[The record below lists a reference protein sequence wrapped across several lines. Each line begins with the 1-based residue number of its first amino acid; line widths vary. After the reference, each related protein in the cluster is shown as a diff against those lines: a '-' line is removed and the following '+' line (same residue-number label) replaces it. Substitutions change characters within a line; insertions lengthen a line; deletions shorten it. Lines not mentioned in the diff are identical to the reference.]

1 MYIFMWLYIIKSDYI
16 WLYMIVHDC
25 IYIYM
30 YDYKLYV
37 HDYISFY
44 RLKNGG
50 VPKNLRFEA
59 TSGVRWGWVRKKSKT
74 LRAHLIRLTSR
85 LGRSH
90 HQWPCSA
97 QVIYP
102 VWHLKLWTP
111 MDSGLRLR
119 TAHNRRL
126 WLYEPSPSYIRTAPS
141 ETQLGK
147 VHHCRLSD
155 VPNCPAAQLQ
165 SCSAQRLFRQ
175 QLPPIKA
182 SGKRPHIFH
191 TLC

>member
-1 MYIFMWLYIIKSDYI
+1 MIVYDCTWLYIYI
-16 WLYMIVHDC
+16 YICMIINYMYMI
-25 IYIYM
+25 IYHFTDSKMGESRKICG
-30 YDYKLYV
+30 
-37 HDYISFY
+37 
-44 RLKNGG
+44 LKQQ
-50 VPKNLRFEA
+50 PQAIL
-59 TSGVRWGWVRKKSKT
+59 GVRWGWVRKKSKT